1 MKYCAIALK
10 YVSNFWRFLDLQII
24 ICETKLDLSL
34 KNDCLLIEH
43 HNSITEVNFMITSTK
58 LNVPVVTLSVNNCYK
73 IKSKDLKDQFF
84 GRNIHLKQQPKQKTI
99 IYLI

>member
-1 MKYCAIALK
+1 
-10 YVSNFWRFLDLQII
+10 
-24 ICETKLDLSL
+24 
-34 KNDCLLIEH
+34 
-43 HNSITEVNFMITSTK
+43 MITSTK

-73 IKSKDLKDQFF
+73 IKSKDLKEQFF